1 MIFLLPER
9 VLPQD
14 LDTAHVRVEYDDLF
28 KNYALCDIPGDQAI
42 LILEAKNDDRVGIT
56 ADDEDLLL
64 ISIVWQPP
72 RFQFMQ
78 AS

>member
-28 KNYALCDIPGDQAI
+28 KHYALCDLPVDQAI
-42 LILEAKNDDRVGIT
+42 LILEAKNDGRVG
-56 ADDEDLLL
+56 DHC
-64 ISIVWQPP
+64 
-72 RFQFMQ
+72 
-78 AS
+78 

>member
-14 LDTAHVRVEYDDLF
+14 LDTAHVRVEYSDLF

-42 LILEAKNDDRVGIT
+42 LILEAKNDGRVGVT
-56 ADDEDLLL
+56 ADHNPLHL
-64 ISIVWQPP
+64 ISI
-72 RFQFMQ
+72 
-78 AS
+78 

>member
-28 KNYALCDIPGDQAI
+28 KHYALWDLPGDQAI
-42 LILEAKNDDRVGIT
+42 LILEAKNDGRVGIT
-56 ADDEDLLL
+56 ADHDPMHL
-64 ISIVWQPP
+64 ISI
-72 RFQFMQ
+72 
-78 AS
+78 